1 MVVYKWKCLEWES
14 RDAFINQDA
23 HKPSSVYVTRLLL
36 LFDFFSYNLGR
47 FFICV
52 KLSDVLKNSMLRTL
66 NI

>member
-36 LFDFFSYNLGR
+36 LFDFFSYILGS

-52 KLSDVLKNSMLRTL
+52 KLSDVF
-66 NI
+66 